1 MKQLEL
7 KSVIT
12 EYQPGELNASDAQ
25 LVQLAIEATRSS
37 YAPYSGFHVGAALEL
52 VDGEHF
58 VGCNQENAAL
68 PSGICAER
76 SAIYAAG
83 AQCPDKAVVAIA
95 IAARGTDGA
104 LTEMPISPCGICRQ
118 VLIETETRF
127 AHPVRILLY
136 GRKATYVADSIK
148 QLMPLSFTEF

>member
-95 IAARGTDGA
+95 SAARGTDGE
-104 LTEMPISPCGICRQ
+104 LT
-118 VLIETETRF
+118 
-127 AHPVRILLY
+127 
-136 GRKATYVADSIK
+136 
-148 QLMPLSFTEF
+148 